1 MRREP
6 RVVRRTVVTPGDVKY
21 RLVAGPAATVSRDGV
36 DNGDGIGFLDG
47 VLAAVGVTV
56 AVLAWA
62 YRVAWWRGRGM
73 IVLRAGPHRRWTW
86 ETPDAAT
93 ARASAAILADLV
105 TTGAWVPGAAPPPY
119 LSAARL
125 TSA

>member
-6 RVVRRTVVTPGDVKY
+6 RVVRRTLVTPGDVTY

-36 DNGDGIGFLDG
+36 DNGGIGFLDG
-47 VLAAVGVTV
+47 VLAAVVLTV

-62 YRVAWWRGRGM
+62 YRVAWWRRRGM
-73 IVLRAGPHRRWTW
+73 VVLRAGPRRRWTW
-86 ETPDAAT
+86 ETPDAAS
-93 ARASAAILADLV
+93 ARAAAARIADLV

-119 LSAARL
+119 LPAARL
-125 TSA
+125 TSG